1 RVDHEDPEQDHDRRD
16 HHVRHHRVR
25 VALLVRCDH
34 VVVSRPPPSHLSP
47 LLGAAPGCGARDG
60 LRTPGWGGVGAQSP
74 SPARLA
80 GRSSRAMIGSIV
92 ASASASASAGATSP
106 IIDCWIASPM
116 ATLTS
121 QGYSGSPIVYG
132 TTSSVMTSDQ
142 GASAAPGSA
151 FTASATSSRAG
162 ALVNCVSTK
171 NGSST
176 SVSPARA

>member
-1 RVDHEDPEQDHDRRD
+1 
-16 HHVRHHRVR
+16 
-25 VALLVRCDH
+25 
-34 VVVSRPPPSHLSP
+34 
-47 LLGAAPGCGARDG
+47 
-60 LRTPGWGGVGAQSP
+60 QSP
-74 SPARLA
+74 SSARLA
-80 GRSSRAMIGSIV
+80 GRSSRSMICSIV

-132 TTSSVMTSDQ
+132 TTSSVITSDQ

-176 SVSPARA
+176 SVSPASAYSMNAAAASALSLLASSTHLKFPTVVSDSVWSPSLVMVGATPVCSTTSG